1 MRRPVLIERATYVP
15 ALPVEEFIV
24 PLLRSRIVPILES
37 LPVSPGTR
45 RVLDVGCGR
54 QPFRDL
60 FERRGDTYVST
71 DAQDPLGIVDYVAE
85 IDGDLPAALVARGP
99 FDFILCTEVLEH
111 VADWQR
117 AFANFSLLLNAG
129 ARLLIT
135 CPHFYILHE
144 RPHDFWRA
152 TVYGLLYHAEHAGL
166 RCVSIETAG
175 DSWEILGT
183 MLGANL
189 ETARAIDR
197 TFLNRL
203 FGFLIDRCTSAV
215 FHLLKSRFLQRR
227 VAWGTDLYP
236 LYLSNVAL
244 FEKPAVTGTAQ

>member
-1 MRRPVLIERATYVP
+1 MSRAVLIERATYVP

-24 PLLRSRIVPILES
+24 PLLRSKIVPMLES
-37 LPVSPGTR
+37 LPVSQGTS

-60 FERRGDTYVST
+60 FESRGYTYVST

-85 IDGDLPAALVARGP
+85 IDRDLPSALVARGP

-144 RPHDFWRA
+144 RPYDFWRA
-152 TVYGLLYHAEHAGL
+152 TMYGLLHH
-166 RCVSIETAG
+166 
-175 DSWEILGT
+175 
-183 MLGANL
+183 
-189 ETARAIDR
+189 
-197 TFLNRL
+197 
-203 FGFLIDRCTSAV
+203 
-215 FHLLKSRFLQRR
+215 
-227 VAWGTDLYP
+227 
-236 LYLSNVAL
+236 
-244 FEKPAVTGTAQ
+244 